1 MSNENKIRILYV
13 QPGKYPEEQFVANEL
28 HPLQRLV
35 GGDIQAVY
43 PWSKDNVALI
53 CNDSGKVD
61 GLPLNRCIEDYDVIA
76 GNFFICGFSGE
87 EFCSLTDKQFRH
99 YEKLFR
105 DPELFLPTPIGI
117 MGIALSIEHGQGY
130 SCRSHILAAVPWR
143 IVAASLK
150 LIQHVTVGKF
160 RGGFGGSIEICVRV
174 AQIVAV
180 GGSAIIIGGD
190 CDFTNI
196 SATSDFADII
206 AVGNLSVH
214 IKSADTSGVATAVVA
229 SAGDFSDVIA
239 IADY

>member
-1 MSNENKIRILYV
+1 M
-13 QPGKYPEEQFVANEL
+13 
-28 HPLQRLV
+28 
-35 GGDIQAVY
+35 QAVY
-43 PWSKDNVALI
+43 PWSKDDVALI

-61 GLPLNRCIEDYDVIA
+61 GLPLNRSLEDYDIIA

-87 EFCSLTDKQFRH
+87 KFCSLTDKQLRH

-143 IVAASLK
+143 IVAASLEQ
-150 LIQHVTVGKF
+150 LQHYCPVSKF
-160 RGGFGGSIEICVRV
+160 RGGFGCGICICV

-180 GGSAIIIGGD
+180 GGVVISLAVAY
-190 CDFTNI
+190 DFTNI
-196 SATSDFADII
+196 IATSDFADII
-206 AVGNLSVH
+206 AVENSSGK
-214 IKSADTSGVATAVVA
+214 IITADTAGVATAGVA
-229 SAGDFSDVIA
+229 IAGDVADVIA